1 MRVSSQCRIVARLLS
16 CGILVSIAAQP
27 VWAQSW
33 PAKPIRMLVPFA
45 PGGTSSVVAR
55 TVSAELTKQLGQ
67 SVVVENKPGASGIT
81 AMQETLAAGS
91 DGYTWV
97 IGHIG
102 SLAVNPY
109 IVPNHPYD
117 VNKDFAAA
125 TLLTKVP
132 NIFVIHP
139 DVPVR
144 DMREFIA
151 YAKKN
156 PGKINYGSAGNG
168 SAGHLAFEYLK
179 LVAGIDIAHI
189 PYKGTGPQLVDL
201 LAGRTQAS
209 SAGTPAL
216 LQHVRAGKL
225 RAIGTGTQKRI
236 ASLPDLPTIAE
247 QGFPGFETAQ
257 WYGINVPAGVP
268 AEIVRRIAEESR
280 RAVRAPSAAKAF
292 SNDDAEAIGS
302 TPQEYDAFI
311 RAEQKIWS
319 DIVKRARIQTD

>member
-1 MRVSSQCRIVARLLS
+1 MNATFAQRTAVRLMLF
-16 CGILVSIAAQP
+16 GAMAAAAP
-27 VWAQSW
+27 LAMAQGW
-33 PAKPIRMLVPFA
+33 PTKPIRMLVPFA

-55 TVSAELTKQLGQ
+55 TVSSELSKQLGQ
-67 SVVVENKPGASGIT
+67 SVVVENKPGASGVT
-81 AMQETLAAGS
+81 AMQETLAGGA

-139 DVPVR
+139 DVPAK

-216 LQHVRAGKL
+216 LQHVKSGKL
-225 RAIGTGTQKRI
+225 RAIGTGTVKRI
-236 ASLPDLPTIAE
+236 VSLPDLPTIAE

-268 AEIVRRIAEESR
+268 AAIVRRIADESYKALR
-280 RAVRAPSAAKAF
+280 TPVVAKAF
-292 SNDDAEAIGS
+292 ANDDAEPIGS
-302 TPQEYDAFI
+302 SPQEYDEFI
-311 RAEQKIWS
+311 RKEQKIWS
-319 DIVKRARIQTD
+319 DIVKRAKIQTD

>member
-1 MRVSSQCRIVARLLS
+1 MIASSAIRRGSRLLAL
-16 CGILVSIAAQP
+16 GVLSIAAHA
-27 VWAQSW
+27 AQAQAW
-33 PAKPIRMLVPFA
+33 PTKPIRLLVPFA

-55 TVSAELTKQLGQ
+55 TVSSELSKQLGQ
-67 SVVVENKPGASGIT
+67 SVVMENKPGASGVT
-81 AMQETLAAGS
+81 AMVETLRAPA
-91 DGYTWV
+91 DGYTLV

-109 IVPNHPYD
+109 ILPDQPYD
-117 VNKDFAAA
+117 VNRDFAAV

-132 NIFVIHP
+132 NIFVVHP
-139 DVPVR
+139 GVPAK

-156 PGKINYGSAGNG
+156 SGKINYGSAGNG

-216 LQHVRAGKL
+216 MPHIKAGKL
-225 RAIGTGTQKRI
+225 RAISTGMTKRI
-236 ASLPDLPTIAE
+236 PSLPDLPTVAE

-257 WYGINVPAGVP
+257 WYGINAPGGVP
-268 AEIVRRIAEESR
+268 ADIIRRIADESR
-280 RAVRAPSAAKAF
+280 RALHTPLVAERFA
-292 SNDDAEAIGS
+292 NDDAEAIGS
-302 TPQEYDAFI
+302 TPQEYDSFI
-311 RAEQKIWS
+311 RKEQKIWS
-319 DIVKRARIQTD
+319 DIVKRAGIKSD

>member
-1 MRVSSQCRIVARLLS
+1 MVHRSKWLSQLPSNLL
-16 CGILVSIAAQP
+16 IAAALASTQLAQ
-27 VWAQSW
+27 AQSW
-33 PAKPIRMLVPFA
+33 PSKPIRLLVPFA

-55 TVSAELTKQLGQ
+55 TVSAELSKQFGQ

-81 AMQETLAAGS
+81 AMQETLAAGN

-117 VNKDFAAA
+117 VNKDFAAV

-132 NIFVIHP
+132 NIFVVHP
-139 DVPVR
+139 DVPAK
-144 DMREFIA
+144 DIREFIIH
-151 YAKKN
+151 AKKN
-156 PGKINYGSAGNG
+156 PGSINYGSAGNG

-201 LAGRTQAS
+201 LAGRTQSS

-216 LQHVRAGKL
+216 LQHVKSGKL
-225 RAIGTGTQKRI
+225 RAIGTGTVKRI
-236 ASLPDLPTIAE
+236 PSLPELQTVAE

-257 WYGINVPAGVP
+257 WYGINVSSTVSGD
-268 AEIVRRIAEESR
+268 IVRRVAEESR
-280 RAVRAPSAAKAF
+280 RALRSPAVAKAF
-292 SNDDAEAIGS
+292 ANDDAEAIGS

-311 RAEQKIWS
+311 RREQKIWS
-319 DIVKRARIQTD
+319 DIVKRASIKTD

>member
-1 MRVSSQCRIVARLLS
+1 MKISPHIRRAGLLLA
-16 CGILVSIAAQP
+16 GAALASAAP
-27 VWAQSW
+27 AALAQGW
-33 PAKPIRMLVPFA
+33 PSKPIRLLVPFA

-55 TVSAELTKQLGQ
+55 TVSAELSKQLGQ

-81 AMQETLAAGS
+81 AMQETLAAPA

-97 IGHIG
+97 VGHIG

-117 VNKDFAAA
+117 VNKDFAAV

-139 DVPVR
+139 DLPAR

-156 PGKINYGSAGNG
+156 PGAINYGSAGNG

-179 LVAGIDIAHI
+179 LVAGISIAHI

-216 LQHVRAGKL
+216 LQHVRTGKL

-236 ASLPDLPTIAE
+236 PSLPDLPTVAE

-257 WYGINVPAGVP
+257 WYGLNVASGVP
-268 AEIVRRIAEESR
+268 ADLVRRIADESR
-280 RAVRAPSAAKAF
+280 KALRSQAVAKAF
-292 SNDDAEAIGS
+292 ANDDAEAIGS

-311 RAEQKIWS
+311 RGEQKIWS
-319 DIVKRARIQTD
+319 DIVKRASIKTD